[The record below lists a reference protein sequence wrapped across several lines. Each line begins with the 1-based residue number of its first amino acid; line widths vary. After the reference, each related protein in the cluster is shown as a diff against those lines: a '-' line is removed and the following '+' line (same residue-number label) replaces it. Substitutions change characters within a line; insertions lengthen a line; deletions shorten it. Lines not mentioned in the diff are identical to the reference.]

1 MAHTLHINSGVHAGE
16 YTKDTLEELEA
27 EVKKFGLGS
36 NIEETVAAFRVR
48 GNVVFLTSDPVP
60 EVETVVETVVEE
72 EPVKV
77 KKASKK
83 KVK

>member
-1 MAHTLHINSGVHAGE
+1 MAHTLHINSGVYAGE
-16 YTKDTLEELEA
+16 YKEDSLEA
-27 EVKKFGLGS
+27 LEKVVVKFGLGS
-36 NIEETVAAFRVR
+36 NLEETVAAFRCR

-60 EVETVVETVVEE
+60 EVETVEEKPE
-72 EPVKV
+72 EPKV